1 MVGSHRVTHMDARTR
16 QKFERLWRS
25 GMPLAEIAKEL
36 GYSFSTLAQLRHTL
50 GLRKRYGH
58 EDNIEPPTPE
68 VIRIRC
74 LEQQTNWS
82 AEVRLERWVGTPH
95 TIYSTGYGYGG

>member
-1 MVGSHRVTHMDARTR
+1 M
-16 QKFERLWRS
+16 WNS

-36 GYSFSTLAQLRHTL
+36 HYSFSTLAQLRHSL

-58 EDNIEPPTPE
+58 EDDEAPPTLE

-74 LEQQTNWS
+74 LEQQTNWTDT
-82 AEVRLERWVGTPH
+82 ERKMRWRGPPH
-95 TIYSTGYGYGG
+95 TIYSSGQGYGSEP

>member
-1 MVGSHRVTHMDARTR
+1 MVGTHRVRLMDESTR
-16 QKFERLWRS
+16 KEFERLWRLDV
-25 GMPLAEIAKEL
+25 PLKDIAKQL

-50 GLRKRYGH
+50 KLPERYLRVQ
-58 EDNIEPPTPE
+58 PPSPE

-95 TIYSTGYGYGG
+95 TIYSSGYGYGG